1 MRPDVR
7 GLLVGRFQPF
17 HLGHLAVV
25 RHIVHDRPTEPLVL
39 GIGSAEDAYTP
50 DNPFTAS
57 ERFEMIARALGAE
70 KITGWLAV
78 PIPDIHRHSLWVA
91 HVEELVPEFSRVYTN
106 NPLTRTLFEKAD
118 YAVEA
123 TPLFD
128 RERNEGASI
137 RRLLREDAPGWRE
150 RVPPSVASYLDSLRA
165 TERLR
170 SFGAPSAG

>member
-1 MRPDVR
+1 MR

-25 RHIVHDRPTEPLVL
+25 RHIQHERPSEPLVL
-39 GIGSAEDAYTP
+39 GIGSAGEAYTP
-50 DNPFTAS
+50 DNPFTAA
-57 ERFEMIARALGAE
+57 ERFEMISRALEAD

-91 HVEELVPEFSRVYTN
+91 HVEELVPPFARVYTN

-118 YAVEA
+118 YTVEA
-123 TPLFD
+123 TPMFD
-128 RERNEGASI
+128 RERSEGAAI
-137 RRLLREDAPGWRE
+137 RRMMREDAPGWRE
-150 RVPPSVASYLDSLRA
+150 RVPASVAAYLDGLRA

-170 SFGAPSAG
+170 SFGAATVG